1 MYIRDDAA
9 DAVVASDEKIQAVV
23 QGRAAR
29 VFVPGHAAGVAVNAC
44 LMFGWMGTLIGAFRL
59 IPVLG
64 ENDFGFMVA
73 AVAVGAALATF
84 WTIVLRGHRPGRT
97 LMHRFVLGSL
107 VAGLCVLFVGIA
119 RSDSIGVGLSGI
131 GLVLMV
137 GAQRVVAGSSY
148 ASFAAFF
155 RAKRTYELTENSEH
169 RPRMS
174 HREP

>member
-1 MYIRDDAA
+1 VYIRDDAA

-64 ENDFGFMVA
+64 ENDFG
-73 AVAVGAALATF
+73 ALATF